1 MHAVWAHNLRVYD
14 AHNEY
19 VHITFLIND
28 HTLNCFYL
36 INTSHSNVIS
46 VAVFR
51 FKSEKK
57 TYQWSQLGITLKID
71 QKRLIEYGVN

>member
-36 INTSHSNVIS
+36 INISHSNVIS

-51 FKSEKK
+51 FKSEE
-57 TYQWSQLGITLKID
+57 TYQWSQLGKID
-71 QKRLIEYGVN
+71 PKRLLEYGVK